1 MRCCR
6 IRWEC
11 TWGWCPD
18 NENWISIL
26 VDLYMPQLFALPGSL
41 TRDPAVDRWMDEHA
55 TELGAIAR
63 HWFNVIR
70 SCGEDVR
77 ETLHDG
83 QPTACVGGVAFAYVD
98 AFKTHVNVGFFRG
111 AGIADPD
118 HLMELSLIHI

>member
-1 MRCCR
+1 
-6 IRWEC
+6 
-11 TWGWCPD
+11 
-18 NENWISIL
+18 
-26 VDLYMPQLFALPGSL
+26 
-41 TRDPAVDRWMDEHA
+41 MDEHA

-118 HLMELSLIHI
+118 HLMEGSGRYMRHVKLTPSDKSDGAALSGLIHRAYTDIKLALEKEGDDAP